1 MVFLSA
7 EAEQKVR
14 DRAHAIW
21 EAEGRPEGRH
31 LEHWQQALSEFEREK
46 EALASPAKAVGSPV
60 VTAAEAVAPGPEKK
74 SPRSR

>member
-1 MVFLSA
+1 MVFLST

-46 EALASPAKAVGSPV
+46 AAVASPAKVVGSPV
-60 VTAAEAVAPGPEKK
+60 VTGVEAAAPEPEKK
-74 SPRSR
+74 SPRST